1 MQDQVPASGLP
12 FPTAPEVIFTN
23 WREVL
28 HGTGLTPGMQAVYT
42 MAVSGYLEYCSRNTV
57 SVTKASAQG
66 YMGDVIRRGLAK
78 HPQVWKDGLNWF
90 FREGRRHCEAAPRLV
105 DRAMPS
111 CGQAD
116 TGAQPWERRLI
127 ERLRIQHYAWR
138 TEIYTHV
145 MNRPGLGLKSPLDG
159 PEA

>member
-66 YMGDVIRRGLAK
+66 YMGDVIRQGLA
-78 HPQVWKDGLNWF
+78 
-90 FREGRRHCEAAPRLV
+90 
-105 DRAMPS
+105 
-111 CGQAD
+111 
-116 TGAQPWERRLI
+116 
-127 ERLRIQHYAWR
+127 
-138 TEIYTHV
+138 
-145 MNRPGLGLKSPLDG
+145 NRPVL
-159 PEA
+159 PEYTSLTV